1 MKEKNTRHSA
11 RVSRKSRSVARP
23 LNRVLAS
30 LSAPDFARLRP
41 SLEAVTLAY
50 KQPLYDAE
58 EPIQFV
64 YFLDTGVA
72 SLVNVMRNGD
82 AAEVGTIG
90 NEGVVGLPIMF
101 GDNVAPT
108 SVYMQVRGTGH
119 RMRAA
124 VFWKEMERS
133 QSLRLKALRYI
144 HVFFNQ
150 VAQSAACAHFHSLD
164 KRCCR
169 WLLMTC
175 DRMQE
180 DDFPLTQEF
189 LAMMLG
195 VRRAGVSQA
204 AGALQRQGL
213 IRYGRGR
220 VKIIDRNGL
229 VKRACE
235 CYGIGKREFDRLL
248 GTMIPT
254 EPRSK
259 AEAA

>member
-1 MKEKNTRHSA
+1 MTKRTPRAVVKLLAKVRGIG
-11 RVSRKSRSVARP
+11 RP
-23 LNRVLAS
+23 LNRILAS
-30 LSAPDFARLRP
+30 LSAVDFARLRP
-41 SLEAVTLAY
+41 HLEKVDLAY
-50 KQPLYDAE
+50 KQPLYDADV
-58 EPIQFV
+58 PIKFV

-90 NEGVVGLPIMF
+90 NEGIVGLPVMF
-101 GDNVAPT
+101 GDTVAPT
-108 SVYMQVRGTGH
+108 SVYMQVRGAGH
-119 RMRAA
+119 RISAP

-133 QSLRLKALRYI
+133 LSLRLMALRYI

-150 VAQSAACAHFHSLD
+150 VAQSAACAHFHALD

-195 VRRAGVSQA
+195 VRRAGVTQA
-204 AGALQRQGL
+204 AGKLQRDGL

-220 VKIIDRNGL
+220 VRIIDRNGL

-235 CYGIGKREFDRLL
+235 CYGIGKRDFDRLL
-248 GTMIPT
+248 GSLPPM
-254 EPRSK
+254 
-259 AEAA
+259 AAAG

>member
-1 MKEKNTRHSA
+1 MKKRTPRGAVKPSSIVKGA
-11 RVSRKSRSVARP
+11 GRP
-23 LNRVLAS
+23 LNRILAS
-30 LSAPDFARLRP
+30 LSNLDFARLRP
-41 SLEAVTLAY
+41 HLEIVDLAY
-50 KQPLYDAE
+50 KQPLYDADV
-58 EPIQFV
+58 PIAFV

-90 NEGVVGLPIMF
+90 NEGIVGLPVMF
-101 GDNVAPT
+101 GDHVAPT
-108 SVYMQVRGTGH
+108 SVYMQVRGRGH
-119 RMRAA
+119 RIPAA
-124 VFWKEMERS
+124 IFWKEMERS
-133 QSLRLKALRYI
+133 QSLRLMALRYI

-150 VAQSAACAHFHSLD
+150 VAQSAACAHFHALD

-195 VRRAGVSQA
+195 VRRSGVTQA
-204 AGALQRQGL
+204 AGKLQRDGL

-220 VKIIDRNGL
+220 VHILDRNGL

-235 CYGIGKREFDRLL
+235 CYGIGKRDFDRLL
-248 GTMIPT
+248 GSLRP
-254 EPRSK
+254 K
-259 AEAA
+259 AAAG

>member
-1 MKEKNTRHSA
+1 MAKRPP
-11 RVSRKSRSVARP
+11 RVVVKLLAKVKGIGRP
-23 LNRVLAS
+23 LNRILAS
-30 LSAPDFARLRP
+30 LSAVDFARLRP
-41 SLEAVTLAY
+41 HLEKVDLAY
-50 KQPLYDAE
+50 KQPLYDADV
-58 EPIQFV
+58 PIKFV

-90 NEGVVGLPIMF
+90 NEGIVGLPVMF
-101 GDNVAPT
+101 GDTVAPT
-108 SVYMQVRGTGH
+108 SVYMQVRGAGH
-119 RMRAA
+119 RISAP

-133 QSLRLKALRYI
+133 LSLRLMALRYI

-150 VAQSAACAHFHSLD
+150 VAQSAACAHFHALD

-195 VRRAGVSQA
+195 VRRAGVTQA
-204 AGALQRQGL
+204 AGKLQRDGL

-220 VKIIDRNGL
+220 VRILDRNGL
-229 VKRACE
+229 LKRACE
-235 CYGIGKREFDRLL
+235 CYGIGKRDFDRLL
-248 GTMIPT
+248 GSLPSM
-254 EPRSK
+254 
-259 AEAA
+259 AAAG

>member
-1 MKEKNTRHSA
+1 MTKRSP
-11 RVSRKSRSVARP
+11 RVAAKLPPKAKVAARP
-23 LNRVLAS
+23 LNRILAS
-30 LSAPDFARLRP
+30 LSAVDFARLRP
-41 SLEAVTLAY
+41 HLEMVSLAY

-58 EPIQFV
+58 KPIEFV

-90 NEGVVGLPIMF
+90 NEGIVGLPVMF
-101 GDNVAPT
+101 GDHVAPT
-108 SVYMQVRGTGH
+108 SVYRQVRGAGH
-119 RMRAA
+119 RIPAA
-124 VFWKEMERS
+124 TFWKEMERS
-133 QSLRLKALRYI
+133 QSLRLMALRYI

-150 VAQSAACAHFHSLD
+150 VAQSAACAHFHALD

-180 DDFPLTQEF
+180 DEFPLTQEF

-195 VRRAGVSQA
+195 VRRAGVTQA
-204 AGALQRQGL
+204 AGKLQRDGL

-220 VKIIDRNGL
+220 VRILDRDRL
-229 VKRACE
+229 EKRACE
-235 CYGIGKREFDRLL
+235 CYGVGKRDFDRLL
-248 GTMIPT
+248 GTL
-254 EPRSK
+254 RSTAK
-259 AEAA
+259 AG

>member
-1 MKEKNTRHSA
+1 MAKRTP
-11 RVSRKSRSVARP
+11 RVVVKLSTKVKGIGRP
-23 LNRVLAS
+23 LNRILAS
-30 LSAPDFARLRP
+30 LSTVDFARLRP
-41 SLEAVTLAY
+41 HLEKIDLAY
-50 KQPLYDAE
+50 KQPLYDADV
-58 EPIQFV
+58 PIKFV

-90 NEGVVGLPIMF
+90 NEGIVGLPVMF
-101 GDNVAPT
+101 GDTVAPT
-108 SVYMQVRGTGH
+108 SVYMQVRGAGH
-119 RMRAA
+119 RISAP

-133 QSLRLKALRYI
+133 LSLRLLVLRYI

-150 VAQSAACAHFHSLD
+150 VAQSAACAHFHTLD

-195 VRRAGVSQA
+195 VRRAGVTQA
-204 AGALQRQGL
+204 AGKLQRDGL
-213 IRYGRGR
+213 IHYGRGR
-220 VKIIDRNGL
+220 VRIMDRNGL

-235 CYGIGKREFDRLL
+235 CYGIGKRDFDRLL
-248 GTMIPT
+248 GSLPPM
-254 EPRSK
+254 
-259 AEAA
+259 AAAG